1 MFILGAKSVKTY
13 IDAAMGKVQ
22 DDQTFAAKSHQK
34 EALGYLNGAY
44 EILRKENHKWHFANR
59 EAWGEEKFDAAYWGT
74 PFDLHQIRD
83 KHMQFFD
90 TAHHG
95 DINELITLRVLLK
108 ELEVVKPAPKTDRI
122 TAKQAEVT
130 EAVED
135 LLNRRMAQYHE
146 AVELGRLFG
155 GLPVSVTPHQVT
167 NEYNTTFTRCF
178 YYLAG
183 KFTPLQ
189 VILGAMDTLAREKEN
204 A

>member
-1 MFILGAKSVKTY
+1 MYHIKAKTVQDY
-13 IDAAMGKVQ
+13 VELAMGKIQ

-34 EALGYLNGAY
+34 EALSYLNSGY
-44 EILRKENHKWHFANR
+44 EMLRKKNAEYIYSSGFSIW
-59 EAWGEEKFDAAYWGT
+59 DV
-74 PFDLHQIRD
+74 PFDLHQIRT
-83 KHMQFFD
+83 KHMHLFSD
-90 TAHHG
+90 DLG
-95 DINELITLRVLLK
+95 NDLDELVTLRVLLK
-108 ELEVVKPAPKTDRI
+108 ELEIVKPAPKSDRI

-130 EAVED
+130 ETVVD
-135 LLNRRMAQYHE
+135 LIERRMAQYHE

-183 KFTPLQ
+183 KFTPLS
-189 VILGAMDTLAREKEN
+189 VIMAAADKLAREKEE

>member
-1 MFILGAKSVKTY
+1 MYNTKFTT
-13 IDAAMGKVQ
+13 VQ
-22 DDQTFAAKSHQK
+22 DYVSSAISMTQEDQTFAAKSHQK
-34 EALGYLNGAY
+34 EALGELNSGY
-44 EILRKENHKWHFANR
+44 QMLRENNFQFSIDSLSR
-59 EAWGEEKFDAAYWGT
+59 EDYYAI
-74 PFDLHQIRD
+74 PFDLHQIRE
-83 KHMQFFD
+83 KHFRLFD
-90 TAHHG
+90 EAHHA
-95 DINELITLRVLLK
+95 ELTDLMTFRVLLK

-130 EAVED
+130 ETVVD
-135 LLNRRMAQYHE
+135 LIERRMAQYHE

-167 NEYNTTFTRCF
+167 NGHNTTFTRCF

-189 VILGAMDTLAREKEN
+189 VILAAMDTLAQEKES

>member
-1 MFILGAKSVKTY
+1 MYNTKAKTVQDY
-13 IDAAMGKVQ
+13 VELAMGKIQ

-34 EALGYLNGAY
+34 EALSYLNSGY
-44 EILRKENHKWHFANR
+44 EMLRKNNFQFSIDSLSR
-59 EAWGEEKFDAAYWGT
+59 EDYYAI
-74 PFDLHQIRD
+74 PFDLHQIRE
-83 KHMQFFD
+83 KHFRLFD
-90 TAHHG
+90 EAHHA
-95 DINELITLRVLLK
+95 ELTDLMTFRVLLK

-130 EAVED
+130 ETVVD
-135 LLNRRMAQYHE
+135 LIERRMAQYHE
-146 AVELGRLFG
+146 AVELGRSFG

-183 KFTPLQ
+183 KFTPLS
-189 VILGAMDTLAREKEN
+189 VIMAAADKLAREKEN

>member
-1 MFILGAKSVKTY
+1 MYNTKFKT
-13 IDAAMGKVQ
+13 VQ
-22 DDQTFAAKSHQK
+22 DYVSSAINMTQEDQTFAAKSHQK
-34 EALGYLNGAY
+34 EALGELNSGY
-44 EILRKENHKWHFANR
+44 QMLRENNFQFSIDSLSREDYFAI
-59 EAWGEEKFDAAYWGT
+59 

-83 KHMQFFD
+83 KHFRLFD
-90 TAHHG
+90 ESHHA
-95 DINELITLRVLLK
+95 DLTDLITFRVLLK
-108 ELEVVKPAPKTDRI
+108 ELEVVKPAPKSDRI

-130 EAVED
+130 ETVVD
-135 LLNRRMAQYHE
+135 LIERRMAQYHE

-183 KFTPLQ
+183 KFTPLS
-189 VILGAMDTLAREKEN
+189 VIMAAMDTLAREKEN

>member
-1 MFILGAKSVKTY
+1 MDNTKFTTVHDYVSSAINRT
-13 IDAAMGKVQ
+13 Q
-22 DDQTFAAKSHQK
+22 EDQTFAARSTPK
-34 EALGYLNGAY
+34 EALGQVHSGYQM
-44 EILRKENHKWHFANR
+44 LRDNNFQFSIDSLSREDYFAI
-59 EAWGEEKFDAAYWGT
+59 

-83 KHMQFFD
+83 KHFRLFD
-90 TAHHG
+90 EAHHA
-95 DINELITLRVLLK
+95 DLTDLITFRVLLK
-108 ELEVVKPAPKTDRI
+108 ELEVVKPAPKSDRI

-130 EAVED
+130 ETVVD
-135 LLNRRMAQYHE
+135 LIERRMAQYHE

-183 KFTPLQ
+183 KFTPLS
-189 VILGAMDTLAREKEN
+189 VIMAAADKLAREKEE

>member
-1 MFILGAKSVKTY
+1 MYNTKFTT
-13 IDAAMGKVQ
+13 VQ
-22 DDQTFAAKSHQK
+22 DYVSSAINMTQEDQTFAAKSHQK
-34 EALGYLNGAY
+34 EALSYLNSGY
-44 EILRKENHKWHFANR
+44 EMLRKKNAEYIYASGFSIW
-59 EAWGEEKFDAAYWGT
+59 DV

-83 KHMQFFD
+83 KHFRLFD
-90 TAHHG
+90 EAHHA
-95 DINELITLRVLLK
+95 DLTDLITFRVLLK

-130 EAVED
+130 ETVVD
-135 LLNRRMAQYHE
+135 LIERRMAQYHE

-183 KFTPLQ
+183 KFTPLS
-189 VILGAMDTLAREKEN
+189 VIMAAADKLAREKEE

>member
-1 MFILGAKSVKTY
+1 MYHIKAKTVQDY
-13 IDAAMGKVQ
+13 VELAMGKIQ

-34 EALGYLNGAY
+34 EALSYLNSGY
-44 EILRKENHKWHFANR
+44 EMLRKKNAEYIYASGFSIW
-59 EAWGEEKFDAAYWGT
+59 DV

-83 KHMQFFD
+83 KHFRLFD
-90 TAHHG
+90 EAHHA
-95 DINELITLRVLLK
+95 DLTDLITFRVLLK
-108 ELEVVKPAPKTDRI
+108 ELEVVKPAPKSDRI

-130 EAVED
+130 ETVVD
-135 LLNRRMAQYHE
+135 LIERRMAQYHE

-183 KFTPLQ
+183 KFTPLS
-189 VILGAMDTLAREKEN
+189 VIMAAADKLAREKEN

>member
-1 MFILGAKSVKTY
+1 MTTYLKAKT
-13 IDAAMGKVQ
+13 VQ
-22 DDQTFAAKSHQK
+22 DHINMALSCVQEDGTFAAKAHQK
-34 EALGYLNGAY
+34 EAMSILNAGFSM
-44 EILRKENHKWHFANR
+44 IRENNFRFSIDNLSR
-59 EAWGEEKFDAAYWGT
+59 EDCWAI

-83 KHMQFFD
+83 KHFRLFD
-90 TAHHG
+90 EAHHA
-95 DINELITLRVLLK
+95 DLTDLITFRVLLK
-108 ELEVVKPAPKTDRI
+108 ELEVVKPAPKSDRI

-130 EAVED
+130 ETVVD
-135 LLNRRMAQYHE
+135 LIERRMAQYHE

-183 KFTPLQ
+183 KFTPLS
-189 VILGAMDTLAREKEN
+189 VIMAAADKLAREKEE

>member
-1 MFILGAKSVKTY
+1 MYNTKAKTVQDY
-13 IDAAMGKVQ
+13 VELAMGKIQ

-34 EALGYLNGAY
+34 EALSYLNSGY
-44 EILRKENHKWHFANR
+44 EMLRKKNAEYIYASGFSIW
-59 EAWGEEKFDAAYWGT
+59 DV
-74 PFDLHQIRD
+74 PFDLHQIRT
-83 KHMQFFD
+83 KHMHLFSD
-90 TAHHG
+90 DLG
-95 DINELITLRVLLK
+95 NDLDELVTLRVLLK

-130 EAVED
+130 ETVVD
-135 LLNRRMAQYHE
+135 LIERRMAQYHE

-183 KFTPLQ
+183 KFTPLS
-189 VILGAMDTLAREKEN
+189 VIMAAADKLAREKEE

>member
-1 MFILGAKSVKTY
+1 MYNTKFTT
-13 IDAAMGKVQ
+13 VQ
-22 DDQTFAAKSHQK
+22 DYVSSAISMTQEDQTFAAKSHQK
-34 EALGYLNGAY
+34 EALGELNSGY
-44 EILRKENHKWHFANR
+44 QMLRENNFQFSIDSLSR
-59 EAWGEEKFDAAYWGT
+59 EDYYAI
-74 PFDLHQIRD
+74 PFDLHQIRK
-83 KHMQFFD
+83 KHFRLFD
-90 TAHHG
+90 EAHHA
-95 DINELITLRVLLK
+95 ELTDLMTFRVLLK

-130 EAVED
+130 ETVVD
-135 LLNRRMAQYHE
+135 LIERRMAQYHE

-167 NEYNTTFTRCF
+167 NGHNTTFTRCF

-189 VILGAMDTLAREKEN
+189 VILAAMDTLAQEKES

>member
-1 MFILGAKSVKTY
+1 MYNTKFTT
-13 IDAAMGKVQ
+13 VQ
-22 DDQTFAAKSHQK
+22 DYVSSAINMTQEDQTFAAKSHQK
-34 EALGYLNGAY
+34 EALGELNSGY
-44 EILRKENHKWHFANR
+44 EMLRKKNAEYIYASGFSIW
-59 EAWGEEKFDAAYWGT
+59 DV

-83 KHMQFFD
+83 KHFRLFD
-90 TAHHG
+90 EAHHA
-95 DINELITLRVLLK
+95 DLTDLITFRVLLK
-108 ELEVVKPAPKTDRI
+108 ELEVVKPAPKSDRI

-130 EAVED
+130 ETVVD
-135 LLNRRMAQYHE
+135 LIERRMAQYHE

-183 KFTPLQ
+183 KFTPLS
-189 VILGAMDTLAREKEN
+189 VIMAAADKLAREKEN

>member
-1 MFILGAKSVKTY
+1 MYNIKAKTVQDY
-13 IDAAMGKVQ
+13 VELAMGKIQ

-34 EALGYLNGAY
+34 EALSYLNSGY
-44 EILRKENHKWHFANR
+44 EMLRKKNAEYIYASGFSVW
-59 EAWGEEKFDAAYWGT
+59 DV
-74 PFDLHQIRD
+74 PFDLHQIRT
-83 KHMQFFD
+83 KHMHLFSD
-90 TAHHG
+90 DLG
-95 DINELITLRVLLK
+95 NDLDELVTLRVLFK

-130 EAVED
+130 ETVVD
-135 LLNRRMAQYHE
+135 LIERRMAQYHE

-183 KFTPLQ
+183 KFTPLS
-189 VILGAMDTLAREKEN
+189 VIMAAADKLAREKEE

>member
-1 MFILGAKSVKTY
+1 MHNTKFTT
-13 IDAAMGKVQ
+13 VQ
-22 DDQTFAAKSHQK
+22 DYVSSAISMTQEDQTFAAKSHQK
-34 EALGYLNGAY
+34 EALGELNSGY
-44 EILRKENHKWHFANR
+44 QMLRENNFQFSIDSLSR
-59 EAWGEEKFDAAYWGT
+59 EDYYAI

-83 KHMQFFD
+83 KHFRLFD
-90 TAHHG
+90 EAHHA
-95 DINELITLRVLLK
+95 DLTDLITFRVLLK
-108 ELEVVKPAPKTDRI
+108 ELEVAKPAPKTDRI

-130 EAVED
+130 ETVVD
-135 LLNRRMAQYHE
+135 LIERRMAQYHE

-167 NEYNTTFTRCF
+167 NGHNTTFTRCF

-189 VILGAMDTLAREKEN
+189 VILAAMDTLAQEKEN

>member
-1 MFILGAKSVKTY
+1 MYNTKAKTVQDY
-13 IDAAMGKVQ
+13 VELAMGKIQ

-34 EALGYLNGAY
+34 EALSYLNSGY
-44 EILRKENHKWHFANR
+44 EMLRKKNAEYIYASGFSIW
-59 EAWGEEKFDAAYWGT
+59 DV

-83 KHMQFFD
+83 KHFRLFD
-90 TAHHG
+90 EAHHA
-95 DINELITLRVLLK
+95 DLTDLITFRVLLK

-130 EAVED
+130 ETVVD
-135 LLNRRMAQYHE
+135 LIERRMAQYHE

-183 KFTPLQ
+183 KFTPLS
-189 VILGAMDTLAREKEN
+189 VIMAAADKLAREKEE

>member
-1 MFILGAKSVKTY
+1 MYNIKAKTVQDY
-13 IDAAMGKVQ
+13 VELAMGKIQ

-34 EALGYLNGAY
+34 EALSYLNSGY
-44 EILRKENHKWHFANR
+44 EMLRKKNAEYIYASGFSIW
-59 EAWGEEKFDAAYWGT
+59 DV
-74 PFDLHQIRD
+74 PFDLHQIRT
-83 KHMQFFD
+83 KHMHLFSD
-90 TAHHG
+90 DLG
-95 DINELITLRVLLK
+95 NDLDELVTLRVLLK
-108 ELEVVKPAPKTDRI
+108 ELEVVKPAPKSDRI

-130 EAVED
+130 ETVVD
-135 LLNRRMAQYHE
+135 LIERRMAQYHE

-183 KFTPLQ
+183 KFTPLS
-189 VILGAMDTLAREKEN
+189 VIMAAADKLAREKEE

>member
-1 MFILGAKSVKTY
+1 MYNTKFKT
-13 IDAAMGKVQ
+13 VQ
-22 DDQTFAAKSHQK
+22 DYVSSAINMTQEDQTFAAKSHQK
-34 EALGYLNGAY
+34 EALGELNSGY
-44 EILRKENHKWHFANR
+44 QMLRENNFQFSIDSLSREDYFAI
-59 EAWGEEKFDAAYWGT
+59 

-83 KHMQFFD
+83 KHFRLFD
-90 TAHHG
+90 EAHHA
-95 DINELITLRVLLK
+95 DLTDLITFRVLLK
-108 ELEVVKPAPKTDRI
+108 ELEVVKPAPKSDRI

-130 EAVED
+130 ETVVD
-135 LLNRRMAQYHE
+135 LIERRMAQYHE

-183 KFTPLQ
+183 KFTPLS
-189 VILGAMDTLAREKEN
+189 VIMAAADKLAKDKEN

>member
-1 MFILGAKSVKTY
+1 MYNTKFTT
-13 IDAAMGKVQ
+13 VQ
-22 DDQTFAAKSHQK
+22 DYVSSAINMTQEDQTFAAKSHQK
-34 EALGYLNGAY
+34 EALGELNSGY
-44 EILRKENHKWHFANR
+44 QMLRENNFQFSIDSLSREDYFAI
-59 EAWGEEKFDAAYWGT
+59 

-83 KHMQFFD
+83 KHFRLFD
-90 TAHHG
+90 EAHHA
-95 DINELITLRVLLK
+95 DLTDLITFRVLLK
-108 ELEVVKPAPKTDRI
+108 ELEVVKPAPKSDRI

-130 EAVED
+130 ETVVD
-135 LLNRRMAQYHE
+135 LIERRMAQYHE

-183 KFTPLQ
+183 KFTPLS
-189 VILGAMDTLAREKEN
+189 VIMAAMDTLAREKEN